1 MEIVQPRKPH
11 RFFLLEPYFRVQNLV
26 NKNGLPQNRQ
36 RLGIQMISK
45 FQVSDT
51 IILSRLKGDSYTL
64 LWKNLIYVGNKLQI
78 NWVWCDIARR
88 KPEFYRIKNLEY
100 VKETDIVKLPLYIRP
115 CKQRVLRNH
124 CCLSI
129 FHCLS

>member
-1 MEIVQPRKPH
+1 
-11 RFFLLEPYFRVQNLV
+11 
-26 NKNGLPQNRQ
+26 
-36 RLGIQMISK
+36 MISK